1 MERMGS
7 SRWKEA
13 RTELQGAESNE
24 TFIGRREQEQGS
36 CTSQKVRLITGRLIS
51 FRTWQGSDKLPN

>member
-24 TFIGRREQEQGS
+24 TFIGRREQEQES
-36 CTSQKVRLITGRLIS
+36 STRQKKWRDYCKITFL
-51 FRTWQGSDKLPN
+51 